1 MFYFSIGIRLEKNMW
16 KYHQAQNLN
25 LQESEDYNQK

>member
-1 MFYFSIGIRLEKNMW
+1 MFYFSIGIRLEKKVC
-16 KYHQAQNLN
+16 KYHQSQNLN